1 MHRLILEMGMG
12 NDLYGMDYTKA
23 AKRAVE
29 DAFRH
34 STLSIFKSLN
44 LDANKMHVKVTVG
57 VFEPDKVDC
66 KAVAAILPRGISEVV
81 SVNGGQNID
90 DPLNNSVHIIATAAI
105 EAYYPINQSEW
116 KLS

>member
-1 MHRLILEMGMG
+1 MKRLILEMGMG

-34 STLSIFKSLN
+34 STLSIFQSLG
-44 LDANKMHVKVTVG
+44 LDSAQMEVWVMVG
-57 VFEPDKVDC
+57 VSEPDKVDC
-66 KAVAAILPRGISEVV
+66 AAVAAILPRGNATVTAV
-81 SVNGGQNID
+81 KGGQNID
-90 DPLNNSVHIIATAAI
+90 DPGNGTAHVIATAAV
-105 EAYYPINQSEW
+105 EALYPVVPENW